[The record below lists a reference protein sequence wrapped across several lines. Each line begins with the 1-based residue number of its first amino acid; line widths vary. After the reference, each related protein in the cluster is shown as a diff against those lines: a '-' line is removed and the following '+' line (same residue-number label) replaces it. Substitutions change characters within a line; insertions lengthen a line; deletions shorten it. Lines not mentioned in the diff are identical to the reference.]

1 MDGCKEC
8 KKKDVEIQEA
18 SEERRY
24 LESDVEDLTAEISS
38 LEANE
43 DADIGTFFS
52 TVYECLV
59 LKDEVKLKSILAAEI
74 YDRIGRIV

>member
-1 MDGCKEC
+1 MDGCEEC
-8 KKKDVEIQEA
+8 TKKDIEIQEA
-18 SEERRY
+18 KTEIVS
-24 LESDVEDLTAEISS
+24 LESDVEDLTAELSAAIGHVDVE
-38 LEANE
+38 LE
-43 DADIGTFFS
+43 TFFS